1 VKDENIYI
9 KNYASAMALRDE
21 LRDYFLQYNYGRAH
35 ESLAYKRPA
44 EVHFDLV
51 EGGELL
57 LINHLN
63 FVDS

>member
-1 VKDENIYI
+1 
-9 KNYASAMALRDE
+9 MALRDE